1 MIISGRVAL
10 LLRFDAREQRDGF
23 AELVAFRERAP
34 CYGCEGGFALPVEL
48 GAYGI
53 RFAGDDR

>member
-23 AELVAFRERAP
+23 AELVALWECAP
-34 CYGCEGGFALPVEL
+34 CDGGEVSVALPVEL
-48 GAYGI
+48 GAYGV

>member
-23 AELVAFRERAP
+23 AELVTLWERTP
-34 CYGCEGGFALPVEL
+34 LGSCEGGFALPVEL